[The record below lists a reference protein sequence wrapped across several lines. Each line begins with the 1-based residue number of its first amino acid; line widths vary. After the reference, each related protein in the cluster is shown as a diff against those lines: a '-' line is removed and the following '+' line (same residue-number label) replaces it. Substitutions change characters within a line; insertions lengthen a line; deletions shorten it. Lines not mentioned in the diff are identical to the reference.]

1 VDAAAQPKIDP
12 KVLARL
18 RASAKEALSRC
29 YPRYSGFMVVA
40 AIETT
45 AGKVF
50 GGANVEIVN
59 YSLTKHAEEA
69 AVMAAIAA
77 GAPLNGG
84 PWLRTVYV
92 VGAAPCGSCRQF
104 LAEFAIPGAVVV
116 VDKPYGRVK
125 WKRYLRDLLP
135 LPFGPSELKDRRPG
149 KPPKGLRRRRP
160 A

>member
-1 VDAAAQPKIDP
+1 
-12 KVLARL
+12 
-18 RASAKEALSRC
+18 
-29 YPRYSGFMVVA
+29 MVVA
-40 AIETT
+40 AVETI

-77 GAPLNGG
+77 GAPLDGG

-104 LAEFAIPGAVVV
+104 LWEFAIPNAVVV
-116 VDKPYGRVK
+116 VDKPFGRRK
-125 WKRYLRDLLP
+125 WIGHLADMLP
-135 LPFGPSELKDRRPG
+135 LPFSPRELKDRRPG
-149 KPPKGLRRRRP
+149 TPPKGL
-160 A
+160 

>member
-1 VDAAAQPKIDP
+1 VDATAQAQIDP
-12 KVLARL
+12 TLLASL
-18 RASAKEALSRC
+18 RASAKDALSRC

-40 AIETT
+40 AVETT
-45 AGKVF
+45 ARKVF

-77 GAPLNGG
+77 GAPLDGG

-104 LAEFAIPGAVVV
+104 LWEFAIPDAVVV
-116 VDKPYGRVK
+116 VDEPFGRVK
-125 WKRYLRDLLP
+125 WTGRLSDMLP
-135 LPFGPSELKDRRPG
+135 LPFSPDELKDLRPG
-149 KPPKGLRRRRP
+149 TPPPGL
-160 A
+160 

>member
-1 VDAAAQPKIDP
+1 VDEIAQPQIDP
-12 KVLARL
+12 TLLARL
-18 RASAKEALSRC
+18 RASAKESLSRC

-40 AIETT
+40 AVETT
-45 AGKVF
+45 AGDVF

-77 GAPLNGG
+77 GAPLEGG

-104 LAEFAIPGAVVV
+104 LWEFAISDAVVV
-116 VDKPYGRVK
+116 VDEAFGRMK
-125 WKRYLRDLLP
+125 WTGHLSEMLP
-135 LPFGPSELKDRRPG
+135 LPFSPSELKDMRPG
-149 KPPKGLRRRRP
+149 TPPPGL
-160 A
+160 

>member
-1 VDAAAQPKIDP
+1 MDEIEQPEIDP
-12 KVLARL
+12 TLLARL

-40 AIETT
+40 AVETT

-77 GAPLNGG
+77 GAPLDGG

-92 VGAAPCGSCRQF
+92 VGAPPCGSCRQF
-104 LAEFAIPGAVVV
+104 LWEFAISDSVVV
-116 VDKPYGRVK
+116 VDEPFGLVK
-125 WKRYLRDLLP
+125 WTGHLSEMLP
-135 LPFGPSELKDRRPG
+135 LPFSPGELKDMRPG
-149 KPPKGLRRRRP
+149 TPPPGL
-160 A
+160 